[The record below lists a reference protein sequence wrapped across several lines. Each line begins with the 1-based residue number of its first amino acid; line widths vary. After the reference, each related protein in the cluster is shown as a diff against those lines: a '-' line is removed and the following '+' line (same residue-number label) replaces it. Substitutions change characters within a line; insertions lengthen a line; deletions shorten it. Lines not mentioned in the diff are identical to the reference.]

1 MKFYKIIVIFVFFL
15 FNTDSFAQNI
25 DSAEVEEVIVTA
37 QKKEQRFIDVPV
49 SVTTVSGE
57 FLEIARA
64 GYVQEIVQASPS
76 VTYTRTAGMRGDG
89 VYIRGIGTSLFQSGV
104 EPTVSTV
111 IDGVVLGRT
120 YNFLTNL
127 VDIERVEILRGPQG
141 TLFGKNASG
150 GVLNIVTKDPSSE
163 RSSDVYV
170 TIGSNSE
177 KNLTT
182 VFNGAISDNVNA
194 RITLFSKER
203 DGFIDNTYYAID
215 NSVQENFGG
224 NESEGFRAKISA
236 EIDDKSSLM
245 IIADYEDQYRS
256 GVTATTREMPAAG
269 FIDSNPTA
277 TNAAC
282 GLVPSEKN
290 TSVCVNRPT
299 YNELTHSGISFTYT
313 RELSDHIFKSI
324 TSSRDSEIPTEQ
336 DVDGHWENS
345 GTVAIARNGGFSE
358 SEQFTQEFQLTNIDT
373 SNGLDYTLGFFYFD
387 QELLRN
393 FNRRVIWNAIGFDG
407 TGYMNA
413 QVDSTS
419 WALYGDTTYKLSNK
433 LELIAG
439 LRYTDD
445 ELSYDFDRPTGP
457 IIIPNIPAFSGADSG
472 TESNTS
478 GRLGLKYNT
487 DEDTMYFAT
496 FSTGYKSP
504 GWDIIFEMTP
514 AVAERGPVKA
524 ETAESFEIGL
534 KTKVF
539 NDSMILAVTYFDATY
554 EDYQQ
559 QSFVEELLQFRLANV
574 GEISTSGL
582 EIDLFGSPTE
592 NLTLSAGLAMID
604 AEIDS
609 WSGAQC
615 YSGQSEADGCVGGQ
629 QNLAGGEVPMSP
641 DTKISL
647 NARYDIPMGNNMMY
661 LTGSYRYQDELQSS
675 WIQYPNAVV
684 DSYGILNLSVGYE
697 VDNYS
702 VEFFVRNAADKFY
715 ANNYTNGGLL
725 GDQQYL
731 NHDHERLIGINFKY
745 SFID

>member
-1 MKFYKIIVIFVFFL
+1 MKFYKIVFISVFFL
-15 FNTDSFAQNI
+15 FNTESYAQNSE
-25 DSAEVEEVIVTA
+25 SAEVEEVIVTA

-76 VTYTRTAGMRGDG
+76 VTYTRTSGMRGDG

-111 IDGVVLGRT
+111 VDGVVLGRT
-120 YNFLTNL
+120 YNFLSNL

-150 GVLNIVTKDPSSE
+150 GVLNIVTKNPTDIAST
-163 RSSDVYV
+163 DVYL
-170 TIGSNSE
+170 TLGSNSE

-182 VFNGAISDNVNA
+182 VFNGSLSDNVNA
-194 RITLFSKER
+194 RVTLFKKER
-203 DGFIDNTYYAID
+203 DGFINNTYFNIDNT
-215 NSVQENFGG
+215 VQENFGG
-224 NESEGFRAKISA
+224 NESEGFRAKFLVD
-236 EIDDKSSLM
+236 IDDTSDLM
-245 IIADYEDQYRS
+245 ITADYEDQYRS
-256 GVTATTREMPAAG
+256 GITATTREMPAAG

-313 RELSDHIFKSI
+313 KELSDHIFKSI
-324 TSSRDSEIPTEQ
+324 TSSRDSKIPTEQ
-336 DVDGHWENS
+336 DVDGHWENA
-345 GTVAIARNGGFSE
+345 GTVGIARNGGFSE

-373 SNGLDYTLGFFYFD
+373 SDGLDYTLGFFYFD
-387 QELLRN
+387 QELIRN
-393 FNRRVIWNAIGFDG
+393 FNRRVIWGAIGFDG
-407 TGYMNA
+407 TGYMNTT
-413 QVDSTS
+413 VDSTN
-419 WALYGDTTYKLSNK
+419 WAIYGDTTYKLSDN
-433 LELIAG
+433 LDLIAG

-457 IIIPNIPAFSGADSG
+457 IIIPNIPAYSGSDSG
-472 TESNTS
+472 TETNTS

-487 DEDTMYFAT
+487 DEDTMYFVT
-496 FSTGYKSP
+496 YSTGYKSP
-504 GWDIIFEMTP
+504 GWDIIFEMT
-514 AVAERGPVKA
+514 AETAARGSVEA
-524 ETAESFEIGL
+524 ETAESVEFGL
-534 KTKVF
+534 KKKVF
-539 NDSMILAVTYFDATY
+539 NDSMILAITYFDATY

-559 QSFVEELLQFRLANV
+559 QSFIEELLQFRLSNV

-582 EIDLFGSPTE
+582 EIDLFGSPTD
-592 NLTLSAGLAMID
+592 NLTLSGGIALID

-609 WSGAQC
+609 WLGGAC
-615 YSGQSEADGCVGGQ
+615 YAGQSEAAGCVAGT
-629 QNLAGGEVPMSP
+629 QNLSGGEVPNSP
-641 DTKISL
+641 DLKLSM
-647 NARYDIPMGNNMMY
+647 NARYDIPMGSNMMF
-661 LTGSYRYQDELQSS
+661 LTGSYRYQDEIQSN
-675 WIQYPNAVV
+675 WNQYPNSIV

-702 VEFFVRNAADKFY
+702 FEFFVRNAADKFY
-715 ANNYTNGGLL
+715 ANNYTTGGLL

-731 NHDHERLIGINFKY
+731 NHDHERLIGLNFKY
-745 SFID
+745 SSGE